1 MPHVREVNMVIL
13 RMTEHSDRTVLAG
26 ALSGKSV
33 LNWMLAKTMA
43 EPDTPALVILDF
55 SGVEVATV
63 SFLRESVLAFRDIIR
78 GRRSQYYPIVA
89 NINDLVRE
97 EFIELLRIRG
107 GGLMTCH
114 MSDDRR
120 VREAAPLGQLDPKQ
134 QITFDLVQQHG
145 ETDAAELMRKYGKS
159 ERLKHANAWNN
170 RLSALAAMG
179 LVVER
184 RQGRAKRY
192 SSLVEGT

>member
-1 MPHVREVNMVIL
+1 MSHVSDKNKMIL
-13 RMTEHSDRTVLAG
+13 RMTEHSGTVLAG

-33 LNWMLAKTMA
+33 LNWMLAKTIA
-43 EPDTPALVILDF
+43 EPDTPALAILDF
-55 SGVEVATV
+55 SGVQVATV

-89 NINDLVRE
+89 NINDVVRE

-107 GGLMTCH
+107 GGLMTCN
-114 MSDDRR
+114 MSADGR
-120 VREAAPLGQLDPKQ
+120 VEQAAPLGQLDPKQ
-134 QITFDLVQQHG
+134 QITFDLVQEHG

-159 ERLKHANAWNN
+159 ERLKHATAWNN

-179 LVVER
+179 LIMER
-184 RQGRAKRY
+184 SQGRAKRY
-192 SSLVEGT
+192 SSLIEET

>member
-1 MPHVREVNMVIL
+1 MIL

-33 LNWMLAKTMA
+33 LNWMLAKTVA
-43 EPDTPALVILDF
+43 EPDTPALAVLDF

-107 GGLMTCH
+107 GGLMTCN
-114 MSDDRR
+114 MSADGR
-120 VREAAPLGQLDPKQ
+120 VEQAAPLGQLDPKQ
-134 QITFDLVQQHG
+134 QITFDLVQEHG

-179 LVVER
+179 LIMER
-184 RQGRAKRY
+184 SQGRAKRY
-192 SSLVEGT
+192 SSLVKET